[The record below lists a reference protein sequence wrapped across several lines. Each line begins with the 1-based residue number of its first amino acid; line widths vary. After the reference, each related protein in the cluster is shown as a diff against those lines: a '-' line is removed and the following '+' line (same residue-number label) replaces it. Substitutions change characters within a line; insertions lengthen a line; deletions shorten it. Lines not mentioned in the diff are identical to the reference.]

1 MYRRGERKMKKLLVC
16 LMMWMLVSV
25 ATVKI
30 EGVNLTVPEYK
41 GSDLFVITVGDDTE
55 SIYVLMK
62 DGIPQ
67 EIRVLTDEEV
77 KKFFKEP
84 AVYNEK
90 EI

>member
-1 MYRRGERKMKKLLVC
+1 MKKLLVC
-16 LMMWMLVSV
+16 LMMWVLVFV
-25 ATVKI
+25 AVVKI
-30 EGVNLTVPEYK
+30 EGISVTEPEYK
-41 GSDLFVITVGDDTE
+41 GSDLFIITVGDDTE